1 MTALAIALLVISG
14 TGLLLSALSLVGL
27 DFGPLDVDLGDSGI
41 GLLSLLL
48 PGVTIGTGVA
58 GLMLVDAQASVLPAL
73 VAGTGAMAVTAIALY
88 PLLLA
93 LHRAG
98 TESLPTQLV
107 GHRVQMVDPLTSP
120 DGLAN
125 AEAITAN
132 GSQLI
137 TVRLDPMMAEAGLD
151 LLSGETAYLISQADE
166 ASDVWY
172 VARFSPEVLGDGS
185 ARSLEE

>member
-58 GLMLVDAQASVLPAL
+58 GLMLVDAQASVLP
-73 VAGTGAMAVTAIALY
+73 AGTGAMAVTAIALY